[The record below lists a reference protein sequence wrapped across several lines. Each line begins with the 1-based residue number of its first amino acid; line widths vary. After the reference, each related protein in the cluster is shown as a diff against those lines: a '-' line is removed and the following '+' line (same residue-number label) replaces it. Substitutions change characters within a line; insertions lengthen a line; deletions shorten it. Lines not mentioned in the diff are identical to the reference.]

1 MEVNGQLLHAPGHFT
16 PRDSTPGTHGIEGW
30 VAPKPDW
37 MFCKDTTLSLLGFE
51 PQIVQPVAQSV
62 YELCCPGCH
71 YFYSET

>member
-1 MEVNGQLLHAPGHFT
+1 MEVSGQLHALATLP
-16 PRDSTPGTHGIEGW
+16 PGTEPLVEGW
-30 VAPKPDW
+30 VAPQPEW

-71 YFYSET
+71 YFYTEI